1 MGSYEEL
8 KMLQKLPLEVKIKKS
23 QQRIREWVNHF
34 GLKKYIHK
42 FFRREGQHRSAG
54 CCEKDIPRHNCNIL
68 QYRFGIPRNCIIC
81 KKD

>member
-34 GLKKYIHK
+34 GLKNTYIS
-42 FFRREGQHRSAG
+42 FTGG
-54 CCEKDIPRHNCNIL
+54 KDSTV
-68 QYRFGIPRNCIIC
+68 
-81 KKD
+81 

>member
-42 FFRREGQHRSAG
+42 FFRREGQHCPAG
-54 CCEKDIPRHNCNIL
+54 HFQENIS
-68 QYRFGIPRNCIIC
+68 
-81 KKD
+81 

>member
-8 KMLQKLPLEVKIKKS
+8 KMLQKLPLEVKIKKKS
-23 QQRIREWVNHF
+23 TKNKRMGKSFWT
-34 GLKKYIHK
+34 KKYIHK